1 MSKMKRYSKLSARK
15 WSRSKLTQLV
25 TSGAPVAI
33 DPFATP
39 AALASLANFVNE
51 F

>member
-1 MSKMKRYSKLSARK
+1 MKRYSKLSTRK
-15 WSRSKLTQLV
+15 WSRSKLAQLV
-25 TSGAPVAI
+25 ASGALVAM

-39 AALASLANFVNE
+39 AALASLADFVNE